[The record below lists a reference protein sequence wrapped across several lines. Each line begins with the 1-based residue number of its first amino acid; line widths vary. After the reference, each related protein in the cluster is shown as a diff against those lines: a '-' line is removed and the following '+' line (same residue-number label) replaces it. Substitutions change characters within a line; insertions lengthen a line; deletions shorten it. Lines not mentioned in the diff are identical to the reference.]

1 MESRGDVI
9 RRGMFV
15 DIDCLTR
22 IPLSDK
28 SGGTLHVVRIQVM
41 RIGLSPDLPQYE

>member
-22 IPLSDK
+22 IP
-28 SGGTLHVVRIQVM
+28 GGTLHVVRIQVM